1 MRIWDRF
8 NYYLESYISDR
19 SFWQSASNAADP
31 SHTTITETS
40 VYPLICDLIKS
51 ETKRLPHSI
60 CILLGAGEEEFPFQ
74 IAAAKLQ
81 KICQIYTESG
91 RPAEVFVGDWFD
103 SNFNRETAIA
113 SLYTALNTESL
124 LILDTGIYPDYNQ
137 ESFELYT
144 GYWQKNWQTY
154 IHNHQELNLQAQQS
168 LTIFGT
174 NWLELV
180 PNFIEIFTALQLDQ
194 HFLLTAGLPPLLP
207 QILGATLADYADD
220 GSSKSEIQ
228 NIEKLLAYH
237 YQNLYELLQEDRSFH
252 HHLYLALSLGH
263 FQDKSFAQTLV
274 IQFMQNWLKSQN
286 IQFSQDLEIKDLAN
300 LIQPALQIEDWFY
313 FQKLSS
319 CFNLIN
325 IDCRMDLMDILYRD
339 EFEFTTVRI
348 NAQGEV
354 RRTRANR
361 AKYFSQSLEPNLSLE
376 LVYIPTGILR
386 MGSPRNEVGHETNE
400 SPMHWVALAAFFIG
414 KYPITQAQWRA
425 VAELPP
431 VNQPLEPN
439 PSEFQGSDRPV
450 ENISWH
456 DAMEFCRRLS
466 LKTGIPY
473 RLPTEAEWEYACR
486 AGTKSPFHFGETIT
500 SAIANFDGTYP
511 YGFGA
516 KGEYR
521 QQTTDVGKF
530 PAAND
535 YGLYDMHGQVLE
547 WCADPWHDDYINAPN
562 DGNSWQAEDENF
574 RVLRGGSWFNVAGR
588 CRAASRHRYGADVW
602 LNHVGFRVALSP

>member
-1 MRIWDRF
+1 MWERF
-8 NYYLESYISDR
+8 NHYLESYVSDR
-19 SFWQSASNAADP
+19 LFWQSASSAAVTDNP
-31 SHTTITETS
+31 IIITETS

-51 ETKRLPHSI
+51 ETKRSPDSL
-60 CILLGAGEEEFPFQ
+60 CVLLGASEEDFPLQ
-74 IAAAKLQ
+74 IAAVKLQ
-81 KICQIYTESG
+81 ELCQIYTESG
-91 RPAEVFVGDWFD
+91 RPVEVFAGNWFD
-103 SNFNRETAIA
+103 QNFNQEMAIA

-137 ESFELYT
+137 ESFDLHT

-154 IHNHQELNLQAQQS
+154 IHSHQELNLQAGQS
-168 LTIFGT
+168 LIIFGT

-180 PNFIEIFTALQLDQ
+180 PSFIEIFTALQLDQ
-194 HFLLTAGLPPLLP
+194 HFLLVAGLPPLLP
-207 QILGATLADYADD
+207 QILTTSLANYAKN
-220 GSSKSEIQ
+220 SSSEIQ
-228 NIEKLLAYH
+228 TLEKLLASH
-237 YQNLYELLQEDRSFH
+237 YQNLYELLQEDQNLYQN
-252 HHLYLALSLGH
+252 LYLASSLGH

-274 IQFMQNWLKSQN
+274 IQFMQSWLKSQN
-286 IQFSQDLEIKDLAN
+286 IQFSLDLEIKGLAN
-300 LIQPALQIEDWFY
+300 LIQPIVQIEDWFY
-313 FQKLSS
+313 IQKLSY

-325 IDCRMDLMDILYRD
+325 IDCHLDLMSILYKD

-348 NAQGEV
+348 NLQGQV
-354 RRTRANR
+354 RRTRSNR
-361 AKYFSQSLEPNLSLE
+361 AKYFSQILESNLSLE
-376 LVYIPTGILR
+376 LVYIPSGILR
-386 MGSPRNEVGHETNE
+386 MGSPRNEVGHETSE
-400 SPMHWVALAAFFIG
+400 SPMHWVALSAFFIG

-425 VAELPP
+425 VAQLAA

-439 PSEFQGSDRPV
+439 PSEFQGDDRPV

-500 SAIANFDGTYP
+500 SAIANFDGTYS

-516 KGEYR
+516 MGEYR
-521 QQTTDVGKF
+521 QQTIDVGKF
-530 PAAND
+530 HAAND

-547 WCADPWHDDYINAPN
+547 WCADPWHDDYINAPTN
-562 DGNSWQAEDENF
+562 GSAWEAEDQNF

-602 LNHVGFRVALSP
+602 LNHVGFRLALSL